1 MGGRERITAKS
12 SIGGRGRTG
21 RDATFS
27 HRVLTAIDLFA
38 GAGGFSLG
46 LRRAGFDV
54 VLANEYSVDAEWT
67 YRHNIL
73 GDTPEG
79 VFPERPNDPSTR
91 ARKAYRAEARQQM
104 LKDREALPSGL
115 RAPHAWW
122 RHPQGAT
129 RPVAADVV
137 RAPPRRRR
145 LACSGSAVPGVLVR
159 RQGGSRRRAELTRPR
174 SYTSYRCRP
183 TAHCQS

>member
-21 RDATFS
+21 RDAAFR

-73 GDTPEG
+73 GDTQEG
-79 VFPERPNDPSTR
+79 RV
-91 ARKAYRAEARQQM
+91 
-104 LKDREALPSGL
+104 
-115 RAPHAWW
+115 
-122 RHPQGAT
+122 
-129 RPVAADVV
+129 
-137 RAPPRRRR
+137 
-145 LACSGSAVPGVLVR
+145 
-159 RQGGSRRRAELTRPR
+159 SRT
-174 SYTSYRCRP
+174 T
-183 TAHCQS
+183 

>member
-1 MGGRERITAKS
+1 MVGRERITAKS

-21 RDATFS
+21 RDAAFR

-54 VLANEYSVDAEWT
+54 VLANEYSVDVEWT

-79 VFPERPNDPSTR
+79 VFPERPRDPSAR
-91 ARKAYRAEARQQM
+91 ARKAYRAVARQQM
-104 LKDREALPSGL
+104 LKDREVLSHDFERHMHGGDIREVLPDRWL
-115 RAPHAWW
+115 RTWLK
-122 RHPQGAT
+122 R
-129 RPVAADVV
+129 RPAGVDLLVAG
-137 RAPPRRRR
+137 P
-145 LACSGSAVPGVLVR
+145 AVPGVLVR
-159 RQGGSRRRAELTRPR
+159 R
-174 SYTSYRCRP
+174 
-183 TAHCQS
+183 